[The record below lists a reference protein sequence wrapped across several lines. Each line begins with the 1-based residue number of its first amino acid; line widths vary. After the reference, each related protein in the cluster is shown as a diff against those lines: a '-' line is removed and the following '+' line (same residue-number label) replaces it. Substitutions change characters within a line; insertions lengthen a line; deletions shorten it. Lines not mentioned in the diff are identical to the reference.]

1 MFQLGRV
8 DLDLRNDSALNAT
21 ATQASLPEVTRI
33 TRRVLNRAK
42 VLAPV
47 DTGRLRSSG
56 RMDIRV
62 TSVGPT
68 GSVTFPVSYAQF
80 VHEGTRAHVIRAR
93 RKKALRFTG
102 RGGVVVFR
110 RQVNHPGTRARPFLE
125 QALAEI
131 APASGFEV
139 RSHS

>member
-8 DLDLRNDSALNAT
+8 DLDLRNDSQLNAT
-21 ATQASLPEVTRI
+21 ASRAALPGVTKL

-56 RMDIRV
+56 RMDIRM
-62 TSVGPT
+62 TSVGPS
-68 GSVTFPVSYAQF
+68 GSVTFPVSYAKY
-80 VHEGTRAHVIRAR
+80 VHEGTRAHIIRAS
-93 RKKALRFTG
+93 RKKALRFVG
-102 RGGVVVFR
+102 RGGAVVIR
-110 RQVNHPGTRARPFLE
+110 RQVRHPGTRARPFLE
-125 QALAEI
+125 QALQEI
-131 APASGFEV
+131 APTEGFEV